1 MQAQECAV
9 HSRSQA
15 PAAREAKTSVKMARL
30 ACSRRGMNDEAA
42 RFEMSD
48 DLLDDGGTAHQI
60 QYAMLVARLVN
71 KIEEKSD

>member
-1 MQAQECAV
+1 
-9 HSRSQA
+9 
-15 PAAREAKTSVKMARL
+15 
-30 ACSRRGMNDEAA
+30 MNDEAA